1 MNNRLLF
8 PDKVEQF
15 GRWLQVRY
23 KDDLERKSSPKAI
36 VRDYLAGFSKSGWVP
51 EWVLLYFI
59 ASVQMETNTLIED
72 VRNRL
77 LGYIEKGDLSLN
89 WKSDA
94 FETTIAKISD
104 EEQNLLRN
112 QLQSFQLCVFKKPSL
127 QTLQRGDYCAI
138 RLPNNHYG
146 IVIVVKML
154 NKNNGVIQFDE
165 ALFER
170 PPTSEEMI
178 QVKPIRGQN
187 PGVGELSFIAADL
200 YLARTGYWQIGHL
213 QTDLCNHLPV
223 LESDNG
229 LSLMYPDGVV
239 RQLCRNHGI
248 PIPESIYV
256 GVNPYIQ
263 ACRACGRRLRTK
275 DNFGW
280 EPIP

>member
-1 MNNRLLF
+1 
-8 PDKVEQF
+8 
-15 GRWLQVRY
+15 
-23 KDDLERKSSPKAI
+23 
-36 VRDYLAGFSKSGWVP
+36 
-51 EWVLLYFI
+51 
-59 ASVQMETNTLIED
+59 METNTLIED

-138 RLPNNHYG
+138 RLPNN
-146 IVIVVKML
+146 
-154 NKNNGVIQFDE
+154 
-165 ALFER
+165 
-170 PPTSEEMI
+170 
-178 QVKPIRGQN
+178 
-187 PGVGELSFIAADL
+187 DL

-223 LESDNG
+223 WESDNG
-229 LSLMYPDGVV
+229 LPLMYPDGVV